1 MNYLFGFI
9 RIGATEGFQLRY
21 DVEGVSGLD
30 DVVLEVAFVAAISQ
44 LRQAVF
50 LGTELRVQVVQLQR
64 RWFQRPEQR
73 RKHSHL
79 IVHHAVVEKDAI
91 RAHINVHIGKIS
103 QHLKYGPAEL
113 RCDVFFHTQTMIHTC
128 SGGSGVSN

>member
-44 LRQAVF
+44 LRQAVL

-103 QHLKYGPAEL
+103 QQLKYGPTEL
-113 RCDVFFHTQTMIHTC
+113 RCDVFFTHKR
-128 SGGSGVSN
+128 